1 MSSIED
7 LQRRLSEV
15 DSAISRIM
23 RTGQM
28 VQTVNGKV
36 QQANLADLRRER
48 AALEQELA
56 DAQASSNEATS
67 FGSRVFYYGRG

>member
-1 MSSIED
+1 MSTTED
-7 LQRRLSEV
+7 AQRRLAEV
-15 DSAISRIM
+15 DAAISRIM

-36 QQANLADLRRER
+36 QQANLAELRRER

-56 DAQASSNEATS
+56 NAQNSSNVES
-67 FGSRVFYYGRG
+67 FGSKVFFYGRS

>member
-1 MSSIED
+1 MSSTED

-15 DSAISRIM
+15 NAAISRIM

-56 DAQASSNEATS
+56 NAQASTNDATN
-67 FGSRVFYYGRG
+67 FGSRVFYYGRD

>member
-1 MSSIED
+1 MSTTED
-7 LQRRLSEV
+7 AQRRLAEV
-15 DSAISRIM
+15 DAAISRIM

-36 QQANLADLRRER
+36 QQANLAELRRER

-56 DAQASSNEATS
+56 NAQSSSNVES
-67 FGSRVFYYGRG
+67 FGSKVFFYGRS

>member
-1 MSSIED
+1 MSTTED
-7 LQRRLSEV
+7 AQRRLAEV
-15 DSAISRIM
+15 DAAISRIM

-36 QQANLADLRRER
+36 QQANLAELRRER

-56 DAQASSNEATS
+56 NAQSSSNEMES
-67 FGSRVFYYGRG
+67 FGSKVFFYGRS